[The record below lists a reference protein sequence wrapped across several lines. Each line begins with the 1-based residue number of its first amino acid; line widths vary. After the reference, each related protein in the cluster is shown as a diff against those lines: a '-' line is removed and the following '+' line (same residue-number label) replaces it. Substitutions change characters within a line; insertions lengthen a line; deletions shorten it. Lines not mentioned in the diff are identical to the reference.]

1 MEGRPL
7 LYVVISAALFGISPP
22 VAKVLLEDLDPV
34 ALAGLLYL
42 GAFIGLTIVSI
53 MRPSRASAAP
63 LERKDAPWLA
73 GAILAGGVL
82 APVFLMIGLTT
93 VSGLAGSL
101 LTNLEG
107 VATALIAVIVFR
119 EHAGRRL
126 WFALSVMT
134 LGGVLLSWDP

>member
-63 LERKDAPWLA
+63 MERKDAPW
-73 GAILAGGVL
+73 
-82 APVFLMIGLTT
+82 
-93 VSGLAGSL
+93 
-101 LTNLEG
+101 
-107 VATALIAVIVFR
+107 
-119 EHAGRRL
+119 
-126 WFALSVMT
+126 
-134 LGGVLLSWDP
+134 

>member
-53 MRPSRASAAP
+53 MRLPVRPRRRWSARTP
-63 LERKDAPWLA
+63 HGWPW
-73 GAILAGGVL
+73 G
-82 APVFLMIGLTT
+82 PYWP
-93 VSGLAGSL
+93 
-101 LTNLEG
+101 
-107 VATALIAVIVFR
+107 AVCW
-119 EHAGRRL
+119 RRC
-126 WFALSVMT
+126 S
-134 LGGVLLSWDP
+134 